1 MNKFKTTAGQL
12 LGISDDWGF
21 FEIGEHLVWLIANP
35 DEIADG
41 YDKSVLIP
49 ENYYLI
55 MEEVKML
62 LK

>member
-1 MNKFKTTAGQL
+1 MNKFKDTADQL

-21 FEIGEHLVWLIANP
+21 SDIGEHLVWLIDNP

-41 YDKSVLIP
+41 YDKSVFTP